1 MVKPL
6 FQKNAAGIDSARAR
20 QKAREFFPTPFF
32 LDFVRGRGIRKTHF
46 SKLRPRVRPGAYSSR
61 IGRFRLTKNGG
72 LSEER
77 RSIIVAVFDFKSID
91 FVSLKGVETKKT
103 LPPVKTIVF
112 L

>member
-1 MVKPL
+1 MTPCE
-6 FQKNAAGIDSARAR
+6 QGRR
-20 QKAREFFPTPFF
+20 RESSFLPRFF
-32 LDFVRGRGIRKTHF
+32 LISFVEGDFEKRIFQNCVRA
-46 SKLRPRVRPGAYSSR
+46 SVRPGAHSSR

-72 LSEER
+72 FSEER
-77 RSIIVAVFDFKSID
+77 HSIIVAVFDFKSVD